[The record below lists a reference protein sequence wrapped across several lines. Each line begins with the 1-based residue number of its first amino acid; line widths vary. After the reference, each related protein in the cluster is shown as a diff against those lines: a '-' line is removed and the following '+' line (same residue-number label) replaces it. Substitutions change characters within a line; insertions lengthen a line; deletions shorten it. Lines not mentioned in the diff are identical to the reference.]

1 MKRFGKLIIFLL
13 AFQLEVRVK
22 AEAPVIGVFSVDKTV
37 FHLRTTDLKIHAAP
51 GSTLEKTKTG
61 DWKLLQGNLWVERAQ
76 HNSFETLFANVTG
89 VNGEFWISAVNDEK
103 IWVRNFSSDLR
114 VTLRDGKSVDVPHG
128 FQMWVSGLNSEA
140 HSEYGMVEPIDM
152 KAQIPQWYRIYPD
165 GKKAFTAKMNGLKMS
180 WGDVAETGSQIY
192 KTQTLRKIA
201 SIENQEKSAADRKR
215 RSEAETRRIRELY
228 RSRVF
233 DR

>member
-1 MKRFGKLIIFLL
+1 MKRFGKLILFLL

-22 AEAPVIGVFSVDKTV
+22 ADAPKGIFSVEKNA
-37 FHLRTTDLKIHAAP
+37 FHLRTEDLKIHAAP

-61 DWKLLQGNLWVERAQ
+61 NWKLLQGNFWVERAQ
-76 HNSFETLFANVTG
+76 HNSFETLYADITG
-89 VNGEFWISAVNDEK
+89 TNGEFWISANSGEK
-103 IWVRNFSSDLR
+103 IWVRNFSSDLK
-114 VTLRDGKSVDVPHG
+114 VTLRDGKTVDIPHG

-140 HSEYGMVEPIDM
+140 HSEYGMVEPINM
-152 KAQIPQWYRIYPD
+152 KTQIPQWYRIYPD
-165 GKKAFTAKMNGLKMS
+165 GKKAFTKKMAALKMS

-192 KTQTLRKIA
+192 KAQALRKIA
-201 SIENQEKSAADRKR
+201 SVEDQEKSAADRKR

-228 RSRVF
+228 RARVF